1 MAATQWQEV
10 GGQHFHGRRD
20 PAGASK
26 SGGKNPTMGVYRG
39 IRALAGV
46 MADNKGEGASRKL
59 SSVRGQ
65 KQVQEIAVWLQ
76 CFAVFVGVVA
86 RFEPEVVPGLMA
98 YMVNIIRA
106 SQESE
111 GAAWVAYDAAYR
123 RQAAATGVKKW
134 GGVNSSLYT
143 ICFTGKARKSVRC
156 DHCLSAG
163 HKTGECV
170 VLGEEEGDVSGR
182 VKAVE
187 SAVLALPQ
195 AGASRVAAGQICV
208 GFTTSGAA
216 PSEIVNTGMHA
227 SGVEVLTLDLTAML
241 QPDGKQGQVL
251 FTRTTGWGPH
261 LAHIKGLGGGGGGG
275 GNEL

>member
-1 MAATQWQEV
+1 MPARVVERIRRWEYTEV
-10 GGQHFHGRRD
+10 YELL
-20 PAGASK
+20 PEL
-26 SGGKNPTMGVYRG
+26 
-39 IRALAGV
+39 LA
-46 MADNKGEGASRKL
+46 DHKGEGASRKL

-86 RFEPEVVPGLMA
+86 RFEPEVVSGLMA

-106 SQESE
+106 SQEYE

-134 GGVNSSLYT
+134 GGVNSLLYT

-163 HKTGECV
+163 HKTGECD

-195 AGASRVAAGQICV
+195 AGASR
-208 GFTTSGAA
+208 
-216 PSEIVNTGMHA
+216 
-227 SGVEVLTLDLTAML
+227 
-241 QPDGKQGQVL
+241 
-251 FTRTTGWGPH
+251 
-261 LAHIKGLGGGGGGG
+261 GGGRSNLCRLYNERRCTFQNCKYRHACKWCGGAHPGSDCHAATRREAG
-275 GNEL
+275 PGPIRQDYRMGATPRPY